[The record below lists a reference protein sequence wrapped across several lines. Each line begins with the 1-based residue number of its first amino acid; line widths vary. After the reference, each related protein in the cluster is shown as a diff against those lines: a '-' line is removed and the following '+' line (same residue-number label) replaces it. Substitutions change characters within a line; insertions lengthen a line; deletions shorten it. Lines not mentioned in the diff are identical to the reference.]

1 MFKFAVA
8 KGAQASMG
16 ASGQPGRAF
25 VLDATCL
32 ALVRS
37 PHPLL
42 MFLNRPLRISWM
54 PSSSVHAIRNHITDG
69 KGTLHGDLIHSP
81 VNLGI
86 DRDY

>member
-1 MFKFAVA
+1 VFKFAVA
-8 KGAQASMG
+8 KGASMG

-42 MFLNRPLRISWM
+42 IFLNRPLRISWM
-54 PSSSVHAIRNHITDG
+54 PSSSVHAIRMARARFMATSF
-69 KGTLHGDLIHSP
+69 TAP
-81 VNLGI
+81 
-86 DRDY
+86 